1 MSDPLPSTAAH
12 GSATETDDPQLL
24 RARALV
30 GTTLR
35 GKYRLDRVL
44 GTGGM
49 AAVYGATHRNQAEF
63 AVKMLHPELADYP
76 ELRTRFLRE
85 GYAAN
90 SVKHPGVVLVVDDDV
105 AENGAAFLVMEL
117 LRGCCVEDLGSRLPV
132 DVALAIAD
140 QLLDVLAAAHAKG
153 IVHRD
158 IKPANLFLLPD
169 GTVKVL
175 DFGIARARDAMAG
188 TGAHTSTGMLLGT
201 PAFMAPEQA
210 LGATAII
217 DGQSDVWA
225 VGATIFSM
233 IAGEYVHAG
242 TSSQQLLVHAATRQ
256 ARSIGS
262 VVSGLPTPV
271 VALIDAALAFEKG
284 NRWKDAATMQ
294 AALREAFETAYG
306 APPGRELLAA
316 TMKTTDSGAPRA
328 PSGPQKNTPNRGT
341 PPDGG
346 PPGTWIPGESRAAT
360 HEGPAPYVASDSASR
375 EAPRLRA
382 DGQEAPRLRAATTP
396 FGVEAREPQNPT
408 RRAPIALAGGLAALV
423 VFGLVGAFALSHRAD
438 ARPSVAAK
446 EPVAAEGTA
455 KESVAAEGTAKEPVA
470 SPSVAV
476 SAAPSAAPETTP
488 ATPAATPAK
497 AQGSKAKPVAPVAPA
512 AATAHCSPPYFF
524 DSQNRKVFKPE
535 CL

>member
-1 MSDPLPSTAAH
+1 
-12 GSATETDDPQLL
+12 
-24 RARALV
+24 
-30 GTTLR
+30 
-35 GKYRLDRVL
+35 
-44 GTGGM
+44 
-49 AAVYGATHRNQAEF
+49 
-63 AVKMLHPELADYP
+63 MLHPELADYP

-382 DGQEAPRLRAATTP
+382 DGQEAPRLRADGQEAPRLRADGQEAPRLRAATTP

-438 ARPSVAAK
+438 ARPSVAA
-446 EPVAAEGTA
+446 
-455 KESVAAEGTAKEPVA
+455 EGTAKEPVA
-470 SPSVAV
+470 SPSAV
-476 SAAPSAAPETTP
+476 SAALEARVEAPSAAPSAAPETTP

-497 AQGSKAKPVAPVAPA
+497 AQGSKAKPVAPVVPVAPA

>member
-188 TGAHTSTGMLLGT
+188 AGAQTSTGMLLGT

-306 APPGRELLAA
+306 APPGQELLAA
-316 TMKTTDSGAPRA
+316 TMKTTDAGA

-341 PPDGG
+341 PPDGT
-346 PPGTWIPGESRAAT
+346 PLGTWIPGESRAAT

-382 DGQEAPRLRAATTP
+382 ATTP

-408 RRAPIALAGGLAALV
+408 RRAPIALAGGIAALLV
-423 VFGLVGAFALSHRAD
+423 LGLGGAFALSHRAD
-438 ARPSVAAK
+438 ARPSVAA
-446 EPVAAEGTA
+446 EGTA
-455 KESVAAEGTAKEPVA
+455 KEPAKEPVA
-470 SPSVAV
+470 SPSV
-476 SAAPSAAPETTP
+476 SAAAPEARVEAPSPAPSATPGITPPTP
-488 ATPAATPAK
+488 AVTPAK
-497 AQGSKAKPVAPVAPA
+497 AQAAKAKPVAPVAPAAPA